1 MAPTPKLMFEVCR
14 LLALNKTNL
23 FVLAFLHATVL
34 ALVNLGEGDI
44 EKRIAILVKETTSLL
59 SLTLPGISDQ

>member
-1 MAPTPKLMFEVCR
+1 MATTPKLLFEVCR
-14 LLALNKTNL
+14 LRALNKTNF

-44 EKRIAILVKETTSLL
+44 EEKNSNTY
-59 SLTLPGISDQ
+59 

>member
-1 MAPTPKLMFEVCR
+1 MALTPKLMFEVCR
-14 LLALNKTNL
+14 LRALNKTNL

-44 EKRIAILVKETTSLL
+44 EEKNSNTY
-59 SLTLPGISDQ
+59 